1 MKSKIIKPWTF
12 YTLSFTWGLIVT
24 IGGFLMAFLFLVTG
38 HLPKRCGY
46 CFLFESKR
54 LNGGF
59 SAGIFIFAGRGAS
72 MHLLSHEHGHGVQ
85 NCIYGPLM
93 PLLVSIPSSTRYHF
107 RNFKKRFFKKA
118 PKTPYESVWFEKE
131 ATVIGQRYTH
141 LINR

>member
-1 MKSKIIKPWTF
+1 
-12 YTLSFTWGLIVT
+12 
-24 IGGFLMAFLFLVTG
+24 
-38 HLPKRCGY
+38 
-46 CFLFESKR
+46 
-54 LNGGF
+54 
-59 SAGIFIFAGRGAS
+59 